1 MKWKPYFARA
11 GKGLAFFLIAAL
23 LFCLITRIF
32 TPKWSGYWKSSDT
45 LTGFYQLE
53 EDSIDTLIIGS
64 SQVIS
69 GVSPMELYQ
78 NQGISAYSLGT
89 ERQPVLCSYTL
100 LKEAL
105 DTQPNLKAVIF
116 EVTELFNVCDEASYR
131 KGLDY
136 LAPERQQVG
145 GHPKPCGLGGKAGTG
160 AERRGSAQR
169 TELSAA
175 HHRLPRPVEPVGK
188 SGLHLLA

>member
-64 SQVIS
+64 SQVMS
-69 GVSPMELYQ
+69 GSRCSAPTPCSRRRWIPSP
-78 NQGISAYSLGT
+78 T
-89 ERQPVLCSYTL
+89 
-100 LKEAL
+100 
-105 DTQPNLKAVIF
+105 
-116 EVTELFNVCDEASYR
+116 
-131 KGLDY
+131 
-136 LAPERQQVG
+136 
-145 GHPKPCGLGGKAGTG
+145 
-160 AERRGSAQR
+160 
-169 TELSAA
+169 
-175 HHRLPRPVEPVGK
+175 
-188 SGLHLLA
+188 

>member
-69 GVSPMELYQ
+69 GVPPWSCTKIRASPPT
-78 NQGISAYSLGT
+78 A
-89 ERQPVLCSYTL
+89 
-100 LKEAL
+100 
-105 DTQPNLKAVIF
+105 
-116 EVTELFNVCDEASYR
+116 
-131 KGLDY
+131 
-136 LAPERQQVG
+136 
-145 GHPKPCGLGGKAGTG
+145 
-160 AERRGSAQR
+160 
-169 TELSAA
+169 
-175 HHRLPRPVEPVGK
+175 
-188 SGLHLLA
+188 

>member
-136 LAPERQQVG
+136 LPLNANKWEAIQSHVAWAEKREQEMPN
-145 GHPKPCGLGGKAGTG
+145 GK
-160 AERRGSAQR
+160 
-169 TELSAA
+169 
-175 HHRLPRPVEPVGK
+175 RL
-188 SGLHLLA
+188 